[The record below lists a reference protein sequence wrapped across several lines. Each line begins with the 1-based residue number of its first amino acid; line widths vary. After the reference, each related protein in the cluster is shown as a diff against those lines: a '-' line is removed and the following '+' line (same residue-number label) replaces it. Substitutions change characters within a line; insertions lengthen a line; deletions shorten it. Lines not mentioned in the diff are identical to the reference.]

1 MAEHAPTGWKSA
13 PERAQIQDELQEARA
28 EADHAKADQVHM
40 VRDVSMMFNELRALA
55 DRHTALHSDR
65 ARLEAELER
74 ERAGLVRA
82 RQSWWQRLLGLKRLT
97 SSRWHWRLTD
107 RVGCAIIARRSARPP
122 CRASKNRFRPS
133 AGRSGGRV
141 RRPGFRW
148 PCPHGRCRSRTRAVE
163 QRLLPGM
170 DLARV
175 DTELAG
181 QFANRAVALECR
193 QGNLRLERRA
203 VFLPRLL
210 H

>member
-13 PERAQIQDELQEARA
+13 PERAQRQDELQEARA

-55 DRHTALHSDR
+55 DRHTALHSER

-107 RVGCAIIARRSARPP
+107 RVGCAITARPP
-122 CRASKNRFRPS
+122 PRLTGGASKNRFRPS
-133 AGRSGGRV
+133 TGRSGGRV

-148 PCPHGRCRSRTRAVE
+148 SCRPDRCRSRTPRP
-163 QRLLPGM
+163 R
-170 DLARV
+170 
-175 DTELAG
+175 
-181 QFANRAVALECR
+181 
-193 QGNLRLERRA
+193 RRA
-203 VFLPRLL
+203 APSSR
-210 H
+210 HGSGWGGH